1 MASIS
6 LSFTKRQGRFSLRAT
21 VKGTSK
27 RNYKEVLN
35 LKNPDADIWD
45 NKGQK
50 FIGGTFDTARN
61 NQILE
66 ETKKQYQFLIDTL
79 DPPTGKELFKLHE
92 TASKVEAKKELTFG
106 DYVQQLINSMRNESN
121 KRPSKNYQCYITL
134 LNKLKKEGQIIN
146 IPLSKI
152 GNSHFI
158 KFSDWVL
165 NASGDRKTN
174 YVNAMKLFKSVH
186 SKAFERELNNN
197 LLRFKY
203 MNHAPVRERKKRKAL
218 DLEQYQKFVDVDLS
232 QVSFG
237 VKNKEYYKKLYH
249 NFCIFLYEMKMR
261 PVDVIRLHTDNIV
274 TIKGKKYLSYV
285 PEKKKNYL
293 KDNKVNN
300 EITPKAKSIIA
311 KYKGESSKGYIFP
324 FPMNEYD
331 WDMGNAVSWNKWNNR
346 KQATMERVRGFVKA
360 CASYIGVDPNDL
372 ILYTFRHSVI
382 THEVN
387 NNKKPLMTI
396 AKEAGTSTEMIDKHY
411 YSLLA

>member
-1 MASIS
+1 MANIS
-6 LSFTKRQGRFSLRAT
+6 LSFTFRQERFSLRAT

-27 RNYKEVLN
+27 RNYKEVQN
-35 LKNPDADIWD
+35 LISPNLDSWD
-45 NKGQK
+45 KKAQRFNEPTNEA
-50 FIGGTFDTARN
+50 IHN
-61 NQILE
+61 NNVLRVMKE
-66 ETKKQYQFLIDTL
+66 RYQHLIDTFN
-79 DPPTGKELFKLHE
+79 PHTGKELFELHE

-134 LNKLKKEGQIIN
+134 FNKLKKEGQIIN

-165 NASGDRKTN
+165 NASSNGKTN
-174 YVNAMKLFKSVH
+174 YVNAMKQFKSVH
-186 SKAFERELNNN
+186 SKAFERELNDN

-203 MNHAPVRERKKRKAL
+203 MNHAPVREEKKRKAL
-218 DLEQYQKFVDVDLS
+218 DSEQYRKFVDIDLS

-237 VKNKEYYKKLYH
+237 VKNKEYYKELYH

-293 KDNKVNN
+293 KDNKVKN

-331 WDMGNAVSWNKWNNR
+331 WDMGNAASWNKWNNR
-346 KQATMERVRGFVKA
+346 KQATMERARAFVKA
-360 CASYIGVDPNDL
+360 CASYIGIDPNDL

-396 AKEAGTSTEMIDKHY
+396 AKEAGTSAEMIDKHY
-411 YSLLA
+411 YSLLT